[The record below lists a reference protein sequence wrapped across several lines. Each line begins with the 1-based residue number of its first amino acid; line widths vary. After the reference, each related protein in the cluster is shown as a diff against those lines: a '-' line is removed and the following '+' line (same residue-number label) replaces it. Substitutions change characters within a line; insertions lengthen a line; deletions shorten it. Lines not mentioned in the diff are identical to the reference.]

1 MYIVPITQ
9 MTSVSTLEAASRQ
22 SGESSPASG
31 VKLPFSEVIKDAYS
45 NLSTLSKTTSQDAF
59 NLALGHTDDLH
70 TIMINAEKAAA
81 ALELTVQLTAK
92 ALNAYN
98 EIMRMQI

>member
-1 MYIVPITQ
+1 MYIVPIPQ
-9 MTSVSTLEAASRQ
+9 MSSLSTLESVTQ
-22 SGESSPASG
+22 NSGDTQASG
-31 VKLPFSEVIKDAYS
+31 AKLPFSEVIKDAYS
-45 NLSTLSKTTSQDAF
+45 NLSELSETASNDAF
-59 NLALGHTDDLH
+59 NLALGQTDDLH
-70 TIMINAEKAAA
+70 TIMINAEKAAV